1 MVIIVKCEVC
11 GKDMELLNLEMN
23 YSEKQTEIQ
32 YFGCCDNV
40 LMVQASY
47 LDDEEKERLDY

>member
-11 GKDMELLNLEMN
+11 GKDMELLNLKMD

-40 LMVQASY
+40 LMIQA
-47 LDDEEKERLDY
+47 RVI

>member
-1 MVIIVKCEVC
+1 MVIIVKCELC

-23 YSEKQTEIQ
+23 YNKKQTKIQ

-40 LMVQASY
+40 LEVRTSY
-47 LDDEEKERLDY
+47 LDDEEKKQLNY